1 MLYIFKILLLKV
13 PLQLRKRSRVQ
24 EFRRLFYENCQWRG
38 VPRYVEMF
46 FKYIVTPSPAKFCS
60 WFLKKWNHLNWRV
73 FSPAALYKGFLPC
86 WLRMAPWSL
95 TFWLSF
101 EQVQQT
107 PVAIFC
113 LLLCLQYFVYYSS
126 SLHSFVF
133 YQIRRYSGATAWW
146 GGKKNQTKIKL
157 SDSKIDF
164 FSTFQKYSHQFRE
177 SERHSILNKTVR
189 KC

>member
-1 MLYIFKILLLKV
+1 MLYIFKILLHKV

-46 FKYIVTPSPAKFCS
+46 FKYIVTPAPAKFCS
-60 WFLKKWNHLNWRV
+60 WFLKNWNHLNWRV

-107 PVAIFC
+107 PPIFYIILYVRLVIKSLICVLSDTSLLRGNC
-113 LLLCLQYFVYYSS
+113 LV
-126 SLHSFVF
+126 
-133 YQIRRYSGATAWW
+133 RA
-146 GGKKNQTKIKL
+146 KKNQTKIKP
-157 SDSKIDF
+157 SDLRF
-164 FSTFQKYSHQFRE
+164 EFCNFSRLFSPIQRE
-177 SERHSILNKTVR
+177 RDTPAWIRL
-189 KC
+189 